1 MEMAN
6 YILKILRSELFVMF
20 SWGFS
25 NPIALAN
32 EKGLKFKVNGFKN
45 KGWVEVIY
53 DEGMDLFIVNLLKRN
68 GEIKKQVTEVYF
80 DTLVNVID
88 NLVEKTDD
96 YEQKIKKEYNLI
108 QF

>member
-6 YILKILRSELFVMF
+6 YIFKILKTDLFVMF

-25 NPIALAN
+25 NPIAL
-32 EKGLKFKVNGFKN
+32 EKGLKFKVNGFKH

-96 YEQKIKKEYNLI
+96 YEQKN
-108 QF
+108 